1 MNRHSPR
8 NFTDC
13 CSTIDDVNPNK
24 EMDSLMNMQAVTRHL
39 PKRLWVLGAVAT
51 LALGLAIPLTANAA
65 PATAQASGCSGN
77 LSCLITWGNA
87 RIALRLTALNALSGK
102 VNDRLS
108 DHSITSDQAAAI
120 QADITTNINNMNSLK
135 SKIDADTSATQA
147 LADDKSIFTT
157 YRIFAAV
164 LPHDYRWLLF
174 DILQNVD
181 GKLRSVIPT
190 IQNAINGAPSGI
202 QGQLNTLFTDYKNQL
217 AAAEAQFD
225 AINTDLP
232 QITPA
237 NFDSNPTSFEATLT
251 NLRTD
256 ENVAAKDLHA
266 AAKDLH
272 QMVQLTKAA

>member
-1 MNRHSPR
+1 M
-8 NFTDC
+8 
-13 CSTIDDVNPNK
+13 
-24 EMDSLMNMQAVTRHL
+24 
-39 PKRLWVLGAVAT
+39 
-51 LALGLAIPLTANAA
+51 
-65 PATAQASGCSGN
+65 
-77 LSCLITWGNA
+77 
-87 RIALRLTALNALSGK
+87 
-102 VNDRLS
+102 
-108 DHSITSDQAAAI
+108 
-120 QADITTNINNMNSLK
+120 
-135 SKIDADTSATQA
+135 
-147 LADDKSIFTT
+147 
-157 YRIFAAV
+157 
-164 LPHDYRWLLF
+164 
-174 DILQNVD
+174 D
-181 GKLRSVIPT
+181 GKLRNLIPT

-272 QMVQLTKAA
+272 QMVQLTKASAHSGGTATPTSVPTSTP

>member
-1 MNRHSPR
+1 M
-8 NFTDC
+8 
-13 CSTIDDVNPNK
+13 I
-24 EMDSLMNMQAVTRHL
+24 MQAVTRHL
-39 PKRLWVLGAVAT
+39 PKRLWILGAVAT
-51 LALGLAIPLTANAA
+51 LTLGLAIPLTANAA
-65 PATAQASGCSGN
+65 PATAQASGCNGN

-87 RIALRLTALNALSGK
+87 HIALRLAALGALSGK

-108 DHSITSDQAAAI
+108 DHSITSDQAAAL
-120 QADITTNINNMNSLK
+120 QSDLTTNTNNMNSLK
-135 SKIDADTSATQA
+135 SKIDGDTSATQA

-181 GKLRSVIPT
+181 GKLRSLTPT
-190 IQNAINGAPSGI
+190 IPDAISGAPSSI
-202 QGQLNTLFTDYKNQL
+202 QGQLSTLFTDFKSQL

-237 NFDSNPTSFEATLT
+237 NFNSNQAGFEATLT

-272 QMVQLTKAA
+272 QMVQLRKAG

>member
-1 MNRHSPR
+1 MGSYMNI
-8 NFTDC
+8 T
-13 CSTIDDVNPNK
+13 
-24 EMDSLMNMQAVTRHL
+24 AVSRHL
-39 PKRLWVLGAVAT
+39 PKRFWLLGAVAT
-51 LALGLAIPLTANAA
+51 LAFGIAIPLTANAA
-65 PATAQASGCSGN
+65 PATAQATSCSGS

-87 RIALRLTALNALSGK
+87 HIALRLTALNALSGK

-108 DHSITSDQAAAI
+108 DHSLTSDQAAAI
-120 QADITTNINNMNSLK
+120 QADLTTNINNMNALK
-135 SKIDADTSATQA
+135 TKIDADTDPKQA
-147 LADDKSIFTT
+147 LADDKNIFTT

-164 LPHDYRWLLF
+164 LPHDVRWLLF
-174 DILQNVD
+174 DILQTVD
-181 GKLRSVIPT
+181 GKLRGLIPT
-190 IQNAINGAPSGI
+190 IQDAITGAPSNI
-202 QGQLNTLFTDYKNQL
+202 QGQLSALFTDYKNQL

-237 NFDSNPTSFEATLT
+237 NFNSNPSSFEATLT

-272 QMVQLTKAA
+272 QIDQLTKAS